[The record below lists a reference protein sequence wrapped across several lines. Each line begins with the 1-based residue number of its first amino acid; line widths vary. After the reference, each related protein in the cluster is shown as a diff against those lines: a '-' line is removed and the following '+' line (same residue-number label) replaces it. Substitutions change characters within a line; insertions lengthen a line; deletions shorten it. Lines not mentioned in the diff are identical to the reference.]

1 MDEEGE
7 LECVADLNNLRNL
20 LFTGWKN
27 FIPYVFRKSFLFI
40 ATSLTHLPANKW
52 HVNKQKTPVFLNGK

>member
-7 LECVADLNNLRNL
+7 VECVADLNNLRNL
-20 LFTGWKN
+20 FFTGWKN

-40 ATSLTHLPANKW
+40 ATSLTHLPANK
-52 HVNKQKTPVFLNGK
+52 